1 MAQTT
6 RVLIVDADEQ
16 TRVLLHKALLG
27 RALSSNTAASA
38 GEALA
43 LLREWHGE
51 IVLLHFEISGAQSV
65 LDSIRSMFPEHRPIV
80 MVTAEV
86 RSPKEA
92 IDTDLV
98 QVIMRRP
105 LHVVEVAEIIGSCL
119 EFLPRI
125 RE

>member
-16 TRVLLHKALLG
+16 IRVLLHEALL
-27 RALSSNTAASA
+27 SSTTAASA

-43 LLREWHGE
+43 LLGEWHGE
-51 IVLLHFEISGAQSV
+51 IVLLHIEMPGAQSV
-65 LDSIRSMFPEHRPIV
+65 LDSIRSMLPELRPIV

-98 QVIMRRP
+98 QVIIRRP
-105 LHVVEVAEIIGSCL
+105 LRIMEVAEIIGSCL

-125 RE
+125 RA